1 MVVLVGN
8 WWSFVL
14 RGIFAILFGVLCFIL
29 PGMALLTLVYLFGI
43 YALVDGILRIIG
55 AFRRSDPQQQP
66 WWALLIGGIFSI
78 IAALIAF
85 FSPGITTLA
94 LLYLIAA
101 WALVTGSFEIAA
113 AIRLRKQIDN
123 EWLLAL
129 SGVLSIVFGVLLFI
143 MPGPGALA
151 MVWWIGIF
159 AIIFGSLMIAL
170 GVKLRS
176 WIRRTVDQ
184 IAQSFPPG
192 VAPGH

>member
-29 PGMALLTLVYLFGI
+29 PGMALLTLIYMFGI
-43 YALVDGILRIIG
+43 FALADGILRIIA
-55 AFRRSDPQQQP
+55 AFRRSAPQQQP

-78 IAALIAF
+78 IAGVIAF
-85 FSPGITTLA
+85 FSPGITTIA

-101 WALVTGSFEIAA
+101 WALVTGGFEIAA

-123 EWLLAL
+123 EWILVL
-129 SGVLSIVFGVLLFI
+129 SGVLSIIFGVMLFI
-143 MPGPGALA
+143 FPGAGALA
-151 MVWWIGIF
+151 MVWWIGIY
-159 AIIFGSLMIAL
+159 AIIFGALMISL

-184 IAQSFPPG
+184 IAHGFPHG